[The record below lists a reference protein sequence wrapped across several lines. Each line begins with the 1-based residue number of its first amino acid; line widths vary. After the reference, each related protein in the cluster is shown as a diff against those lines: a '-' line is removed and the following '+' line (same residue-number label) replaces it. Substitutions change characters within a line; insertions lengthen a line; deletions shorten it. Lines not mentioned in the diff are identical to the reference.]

1 MTNKGNCS
9 NCGNQ
14 NTTPPGA
21 LGTIFCFD
29 CASVTELKTG
39 KKVFSSYPHP
49 NGPYNYS
56 ENELFLILSF
66 GGIVVTS
73 AGKPDHLNKIH
84 KWLSG
89 ENDGFFDGGLNL
101 NKDEIQQ
108 IGNKLLEGDDAA
120 IEIAKKLN
128 PDEESNLFNVL
139 FQILLN
145 QEDVTIEE
153 AGALIKICRITDSNW
168 TSFFQYVLDNTN
180 FKIEDLGPVI
190 NNIQLQL
197 VKFEKKGDKFIQT
210 DFDGDASGEVQ
221 KSSVETQNKKQF
233 PEKENKF
240 KDTKNKFIK
249 PIHIFSYFS
258 IIFLTILY
266 SYLRGRESLE
276 VFSFTVLIGLS
287 SGFFFSVFWIS
298 KIKQAIPWAVIICT
312 LITNLGWISY
322 DFSKKRGLY
331 NYVFEE
337 LNTII
342 LFKITS
348 IIIFVTLMKSWILK
362 SKTKNSNLIG
372 KTLTWLLGCI
382 FTLIIPLTLFKLMA
396 DSIDAI
402 IFALLFYI
410 LVNLYITKKVI
421 DN

>member
-14 NTTPPGA
+14 NTTPPAA

-49 NGPYNYS
+49 NSQYNYS
-56 ENELFLILSF
+56 EDELFLILCF
-66 GGIVVTS
+66 GGLVVTAS
-73 AGKPDHLNKIH
+73 EKPHHLGKIY

-89 ENDGFFDGGLNL
+89 ENNDFFNGGLGL
-101 NKDEIQQ
+101 NKEESQQ
-108 IGNKLLEGDDAA
+108 IHNRLLEGDDTAV
-120 IEIAKKLN
+120 EIAKKLSF
-128 PDEESNLFNVL
+128 DEQSNLFNVL
-139 FQILLN
+139 FQILIN
-145 QEDVTIEE
+145 QKDVTIEE
-153 AGALIKICRITDSNW
+153 AAALIKICRITDSNW
-168 TSFFQYVLDNTN
+168 TSFFNYVTENTN
-180 FKIEDLGPVI
+180 FKVEDLGPLI
-190 NNIQLQL
+190 KNLKL
-197 VKFEKKGDKFIQT
+197 PFVKFEKKGDKFIQT

-221 KSSVETQNKKQF
+221 KSFVETQNKKQF
-233 PEKENKF
+233 PEKENKI

-266 SYLRGRESLE
+266 SYLRGRESLG

-322 DFSKKRGLY
+322 DFSKKKGLY

-337 LNTII
+337 SNTII

-348 IIIFVTLMKSWILK
+348 IIIFVTLMKFWILK
-362 SKTKNSNLIG
+362 SKTKNFNLIG

-382 FTLIIPLTLFKLMA
+382 FTLIVPLTLFKLMA

-410 LVNLYITKKVI
+410 FVNLYITKKVI
-421 DN
+421 KE